1 MLNVSIRQEERTD
14 AEAVFNLIEKAF
26 EKELHSDQK
35 EQFLVER
42 LHQSNDF
49 IPELSLVATRDD
61 KVVGYILLSKI
72 LIESDTQTNQ
82 SLAMAPVAVLPEY
95 QGQKMGAQLIEE
107 THLRAKSLGYDSI
120 ILLGHEH
127 YYPRF
132 GYKLASN
139 FNITLPFDVP
149 DENCMA
155 IELIKGALEQVSG
168 TVVYPNEFYE

>member
-1 MLNVSIRQEERTD
+1 MISVSIRQEKPRD
-14 AEAVFNLIEKAF
+14 AKAVFELIQKAF
-26 EKELHSDQK
+26 ENEQYSDHK

-42 LHQSNDF
+42 LHKSHDF
-49 IPELSLVATRDD
+49 IPELSLVATLEE

-82 SLAMAPVAVLPEY
+82 SLAMAPLAVLPEY
-95 QGQKMGAQLIEE
+95 QGNKIGAQLIEE
-107 THLRAKSLGYDSI
+107 VHKRAKKMGYDSI
-120 ILLGHEH
+120 ILLGHEA

-132 GYKLASN
+132 GYKLASS

-155 IELIKGALEQVSG
+155 IELVENALKHISG